1 MPSFG
6 ADAPRSYYA
15 VPEAERASR
24 CELGSDYCAI
34 DLASF
39 FVRGCLEIP
48 VRGADEPL
56 VWGVWA
62 SLSMPDFKT
71 WMMTYEEPLRSHL
84 GPLPGLLS
92 VWFRPYPEAVD
103 LRAWV
108 NLRDHRTRPL
118 IELEPSDHPL
128 ALEQHNGISIDRL
141 AEIYAIMTH
150 GPDQ

>member
-1 MPSFG
+1 V
-6 ADAPRSYYA
+6 SYYA

-39 FVRGCLEIP
+39 FARGCLEIP

-56 VWGVWA
+56 VWGVWV
-62 SLSMPDFKT
+62 SISQHDFKT
-71 WMMTYEEPLRSHL
+71 WMMAFEEQHRSHL
-84 GPLPGLLS
+84 GPFSGWLNA
-92 VWFRPYPEAVD
+92 WFRPYPEAVN
-103 LRAWV
+103 LRARV
-108 NLRDHRTRPL
+108 NLRDYGIRPS
-118 IELEPSDHPL
+118 IQLEPVDHPL
-128 ALEQHNGISIDRL
+128 ALKQHNGISIDRV